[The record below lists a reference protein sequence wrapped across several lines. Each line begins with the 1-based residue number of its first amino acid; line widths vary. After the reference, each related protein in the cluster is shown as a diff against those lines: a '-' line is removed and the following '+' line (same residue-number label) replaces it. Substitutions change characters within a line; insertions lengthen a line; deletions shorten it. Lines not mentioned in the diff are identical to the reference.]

1 MYGLCDARYEF
12 WFSKEKEWPLL
23 FFCARRLLGGSKG
36 STCSCERMHSAA
48 GRINTKYRGS
58 LTAKSVEE
66 LSMAYF
72 YMRKYAKEEIA
83 RVGEEAI
90 EASLENEEDAVSPPP
105 PLLLPT
111 SLPPTNHS
119 HPTPHKLL
127 LLPQVDQALIAVE

>member
-1 MYGLCDARYEF
+1 MGCDARYEF
-12 WFSKEKEWPLL
+12 WPSKEKEWPLL

-66 LSMAYF
+66 LTMAYF
-72 YMRKYAKEEIA
+72 YLRKYAKEEIA

-90 EASLENEEDAVSPPP
+90 EAILDKEEDKVSLPPLTRPPP
-105 PLLLPT
+105 PSPT
-111 SLPPTNHS
+111 SYFL
-119 HPTPHKLL
+119 TPY
-127 LLPQVDQALIAVE
+127 